1 MKENV
6 ILEVAK
12 KHNLEIKDFDN
23 YTNEIIKIIDY
34 KKSLDLGKL
43 VVVTSMSPTPVGE
56 GKTTTSIGLVD
67 GLNSIGVKAIG
78 ALREPSLGPVF
89 GMKGTGSG
97 SNKAMLLPFDKINLH
112 FTGDIHAITSAN
124 NLISAVIENE
134 IYQNSDL
141 NIDPNNIVWKRCIDM
156 NDRGLRDVNLPTF
169 NANHETIKTSFNI
182 TAASDLMA
190 LFCLSKNRKDFEQKI
205 NNTIVAYSRTKEPV
219 TIKDLEI
226 KAAIMAILNDAFYP
240 NLVRTLEDNPVL
252 VHGGP
257 FANIAHGCSSL
268 ISITTGLELADVV
281 VTECGFG
288 SDLGLEKFMDI
299 TAVEGDLHPALIVL
313 VISLKSIIY
322 NGQNNGINPNL
333 TTNKQKINEG
343 FKNVL
348 HHINHC
354 KQYGVELVVAI
365 NHRDEDKLEDLQ
377 QLKLLLDKQH
387 VKYSVNDCWSKGSN
401 GAHDLAEKVQAALQK
416 NSSPKKHKTLYKQTD
431 DLLTKIKSICKTAY
445 GANEV
450 QLNDLA
456 KTKLE
461 TYKQFSNYYVCI
473 SKNPYSLTCD
483 PKILGKPTNFATT
496 IEDIEIN
503 HAAKLIIP
511 ITSVVYRMP
520 GLPKKPAAKNFI
532 MK

>member
-1 MKENV
+1 MKDNV
-6 ILEVAK
+6 ILDIVR
-12 KHNLEIKDFDN
+12 KHNLAINDFDN
-23 YTNEIIKIIDY
+23 YTSEIIKILDY
-34 KKSLDLGKL
+34 KKKSKPGNLI
-43 VVVTSMSPTPVGE
+43 VVTSMSPTPAGE

-67 GLNSIGVKAIG
+67 GLNSIGVKTIG

-124 NLISAVIENE
+124 NLISAIIENE
-134 IYQNSDL
+134 IYQNSNL
-141 NIDPNNIVWKRCIDM
+141 NIDPNKIIWKRCLDM
-156 NDRGLRDVNLPTF
+156 NDRGLRQVMLSTF
-169 NANHETIKTSFNI
+169 DSKNDIINTSFNI

-190 LFCLSKNRKDFEQKI
+190 LFCLSKSRKDFEQKI
-205 NNTIVAYSRTKEPV
+205 NNTIVAYNTEDQPIK
-219 TIKDLEI
+219 IKDLEI
-226 KAAIMAILNDAFYP
+226 KDAIMTILNDAFYP

-268 ISITTGLELADVV
+268 FSLNAALDLSDNV

-288 SDLGLEKFMDI
+288 SDLGLEKFMNI
-299 TAVEGDLHPALIVL
+299 TAREGNLNPQLVVL
-313 VISLKSIIY
+313 VVSLKSIIY
-322 NGQNNGINPNL
+322 NGQNDGLNPNM

-354 KQYGVELVVAI
+354 QQYGVKLIVAI
-365 NHRDEDKLEDLQ
+365 NHRSEDKREDLQ
-377 QLKLLLDKQH
+377 TLQFLLDK
-387 VKYSVNDCWSKGSN
+387 VNIPYALSDSWSKGSL
-401 GAHDLAEKVQAALQK
+401 GAKELAQKVHELLL
-416 NSSPKKHKTLYKQTD
+416 SPSIQYKPLYKMND
-431 DLLTKIKSICKTAY
+431 SILSKIKKIVTTAY
-445 GANEV
+445 GADDIILSE
-450 QLNDLA
+450 LA
-456 KTKLE
+456 KQKLNS
-461 TYKQFSNYYVCI
+461 YKEFSDYYVCI

-483 PKILGKPTNFATT
+483 PKILGKPTNFVTT
-496 IEDIEIN
+496 IEDVEIN
-503 HAAKLIIP
+503 HAAKLIVP

-520 GLPKKPAAKNFI
+520 GLPRVPSAKNFV